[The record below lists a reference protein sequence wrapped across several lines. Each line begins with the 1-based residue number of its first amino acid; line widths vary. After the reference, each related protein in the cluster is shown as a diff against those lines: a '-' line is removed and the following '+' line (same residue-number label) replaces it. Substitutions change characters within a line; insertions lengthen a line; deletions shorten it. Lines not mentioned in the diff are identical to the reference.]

1 MFFAPIHFGSG
12 AAGRKLDVELTPEY
26 STANLVSPPDDSNP
40 AGPRSLEGA
49 LAGVLESTSP
59 VEQVPCRPADL
70 SRVWIFVAVSRTSM
84 FKAGSVPAL
93 RERLT
98 VVRP

>member
-1 MFFAPIHFGSG
+1 VFFAPIHFGSG

-26 STANLVSPPDDSNP
+26 STPNLVSLPDDSNP

-59 VEQVPCRPADL
+59 VEQVPCRPVDL

-84 FKAGSVPAL
+84 FRADPVSAL
-93 RERLT
+93 CERFSG
-98 VVRP
+98 VHP